1 MACKDFLTE
10 VQARLWCD
18 LKLQPWLPGS
28 SRDLSFFL
36 YNSYL
41 KGPSSLKRPHLLVIP
56 LPPMLKWHLTEDE
69 IIPPHISWLADIRFN
84 MFLFS
89 YLYSPQYP
97 QAQTSAWLMNEW
109 REYWLQKALKKS
121 FFMNLIQ
128 APPHSTFKKKSKSLK
143 AQIYVVILEKILI
156 ASSPH
161 SGLLYSNITRSIKPW
176 LKYAHSTP
184 VPIKKKGI
192 ASLFILLNDTEGQ
205 NKYPNNE

>member
-1 MACKDFLTE
+1 
-10 VQARLWCD
+10 
-18 LKLQPWLPGS
+18 
-28 SRDLSFFL
+28 
-36 YNSYL
+36 
-41 KGPSSLKRPHLLVIP
+41 
-56 LPPMLKWHLTEDE
+56 
-69 IIPPHISWLADIRFN
+69 
-84 MFLFS
+84 
-89 YLYSPQYP
+89 
-97 QAQTSAWLMNEW
+97 
-109 REYWLQKALKKS
+109 
-121 FFMNLIQ
+121 MNLIQ

-161 SGLLYSNITRSIKPW
+161 SALLYSNITRSIKPW